1 MLRLGAVGD
10 ARLLVVGEDEVVRA
24 GAGALDALEVVGPD
38 QAEVGAAAVVGRA
51 RVVVGDLP
59 QRVVDVD
66 VVRPV
71 RGIAQHLVMA
81 KKFLDTDF

>member
-24 GAGALDALEVVGPD
+24 GARALHAVEVVGAD
-38 QAEVGAAAVVGRA
+38 QAEVRAAAVLHGA